1 MIDLTSIEIK
11 AAREEF
17 DSYVRMYK
25 SKVTIFQPY
34 SGLPTSNIITL
45 RKKKERKRNAS
56 YISACI
62 EYVLQTEMKCFPL
75 EYHSC
80 SASVPKHL

>member
-45 RKKKERKRNAS
+45 RKKKKEK
-56 YISACI
+56 
-62 EYVLQTEMKCFPL
+62 EMP
-75 EYHSC
+75 HI
-80 SASVPKHL
+80 